1 MAPPLQLDQTGV
13 SASLIYLTGILYI
26 LSHSLFSVSLS
37 TSTNILL
44 QTILSCFLFRS
55 FVQLSVSLLLVYLLR
70 INEIVYGSY
79 RYASIVLTII
89 VINLPLKFLMYHS
102 GFRVDGPLYLLSSL
116 VVLYYRSIPTV
127 RSDAAPISSSYFIS
141 MKLCILLLLLVS
153 SLFGGFPSLVEV
165 VVSGTI
171 SYFLCPS
178 RENPKPLLSCPRFI
192 VDAIHSI
199 WKTPEVH
206 QVHERVEYNGQEG
219 NYETDVVADEE
230 MVEQLMLMG
239 FEREACIEALK
250 KTLNDVT
257 AAANLLLG

>member
-1 MAPPLQLDQTGV
+1 
-13 SASLIYLTGILYI
+13 
-26 LSHSLFSVSLS
+26 
-37 TSTNILL
+37 
-44 QTILSCFLFRS
+44 
-55 FVQLSVSLLLVYLLR
+55 
-70 INEIVYGSY
+70 
-79 RYASIVLTII
+79 
-89 VINLPLKFLMYHS
+89 
-102 GFRVDGPLYLLSSL
+102 
-116 VVLYYRSIPTV
+116 
-127 RSDAAPISSSYFIS
+127 

-192 VDAIHSI
+192 VDAINVTVLELSQVKSI

-230 MVEQLMLMG
+230 MVEQLMVS
-239 FEREACIEALK
+239 F
-250 KTLNDVT
+250 V
-257 AAANLLLG
+257 